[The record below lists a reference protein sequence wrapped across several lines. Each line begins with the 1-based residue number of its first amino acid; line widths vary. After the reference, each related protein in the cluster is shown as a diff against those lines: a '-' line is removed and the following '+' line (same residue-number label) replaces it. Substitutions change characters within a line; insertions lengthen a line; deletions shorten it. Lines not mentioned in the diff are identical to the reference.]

1 MSNARVMRWVTGGL
15 EIFLGIPL
23 LGAAI
28 ILGFWYIPLV
38 VMLILH
44 IITLVLSAQNNEAK
58 YGSILGIVTSLV
70 AWIPFVGMTLHI
82 ITGILL
88 MVSAAKKNDHY
99 QQMPPPP
106 PPQQFTRL

>member
-1 MSNARVMRWVTGGL
+1 MKWITGAL
-15 EIFLGIPL
+15 EILLGIPV

-28 ILGFWYIPLV
+28 VIGGAYVPLG

-44 IITLVLSAQNNEAK
+44 IVTLVLSVKNNEVK
-58 YGSILGIVTSLV
+58 YGSILGIITSLV

-88 MVSAAKKNDHY
+88 MVSAANPGRPASRY
-99 QQMPPPP
+99 P
-106 PPQQFTRL
+106 